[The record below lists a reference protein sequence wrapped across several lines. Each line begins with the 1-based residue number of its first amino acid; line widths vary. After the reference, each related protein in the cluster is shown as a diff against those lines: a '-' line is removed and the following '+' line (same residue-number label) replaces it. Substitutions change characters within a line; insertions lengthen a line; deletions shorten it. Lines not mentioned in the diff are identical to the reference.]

1 MEFLHLNDMTPGR
14 TATVT
19 ELKTQGSMRRR
30 LLDIGLVPG
39 TPVECLGQSPGGDP
53 KAYLI
58 RGAAIAIRQEDAESV
73 ILRAGVDECPAARR
87 RLRRRSLPWRWPATP
102 MWAKVPCLMR

>member
-39 TPVECLGQSPGGDP
+39 TPVVHP
-53 KAYLI
+53 
-58 RGAAIAIRQEDAESV
+58 
-73 ILRAGVDECPAARR
+73 
-87 RLRRRSLPWRWPATP
+87 
-102 MWAKVPCLMR
+102 

>member
-58 RGAAIAIRQEDAESV
+58 RGAAVAIRSEDARTV
-73 ILRAGVDECPAARR
+73 
-87 RLRRRSLPWRWPATP
+87 T
-102 MWAKVPCLMR
+102 MRQEVV

>member
-58 RGAAIAIRQEDAESV
+58 RGAAIAIRQEDAETV
-73 ILRAGVDECPAARR
+73 ILRAGVDE
-87 RLRRRSLPWRWPATP
+87 
-102 MWAKVPCLMR
+102 